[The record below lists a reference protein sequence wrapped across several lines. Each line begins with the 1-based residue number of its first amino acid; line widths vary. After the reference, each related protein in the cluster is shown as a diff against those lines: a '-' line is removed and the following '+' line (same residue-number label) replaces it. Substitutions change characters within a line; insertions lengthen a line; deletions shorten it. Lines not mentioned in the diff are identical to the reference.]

1 MTTAAMRAPT
11 AQAAGLPQALA
22 LILSMLLPII
32 GILSLAPNLPAML
45 GHFSDVPYASVLVP
59 MVITISALCIA
70 LFSPLMG
77 VIADRWGRRRLLIAA
92 LSIYG
97 VVGAI
102 PFLLEN
108 LYAII
113 ACRALVGVAEA
124 AIMTTG
130 SALMGDYFPGAQRQ
144 KWLGLQSTLGP
155 VVASLMILAGGA
167 LGTISWQAPF
177 LLYASGLPI
186 LLLTLVVTRETR
198 TEPRTSDAHATTS
211 QSRFPWSS
219 MALIGAVTLFTSLLY
234 YIQVVQL
241 GVVFSALGLESSAR
255 IGVFITIASAGVV
268 VGGWSY
274 RKLGAKGIAWLLALI
289 YLGYAIGYAGLGLAP
304 NPRVGVVFAL
314 ACQFGNGL
322 AVPALVGW
330 ALNTFEPA
338 HRGRGMGIWNSCFFV
353 GQFLSPMLVGGV
365 VALAG
370 GLLPAVTTLGVIS
383 FIAAVVARLA
393 SSRARAAT
401 NAGALTESS

>member
-1 MTTAAMRAPT
+1 MPTAAMRPT
-11 AQAAGLPQALA
+11 AARTAGLPQALA
-22 LILSMLLPII
+22 LILAMLLPII
-32 GILSLAPNLPAML
+32 GILSLAPNLPAIL
-45 GHFSDVPYASVLVP
+45 KHFDNVPYATVLVP

-77 VIADRWGRRRLLIAA
+77 VIADRWGRRRLLIVA

-97 VVGAI
+97 VVGAV

-108 LYAII
+108 LYTVI

-130 SALMGDYFPGAQRQ
+130 SALMGDYFPGAERQ

-155 VVASLMILAGGA
+155 VAASIMILAGGA
-167 LGTISWQAPF
+167 LGTLSWHAPF
-177 LLYASGLPI
+177 LLYALGLPI
-186 LLLTLVVTRETR
+186 LLLALLVTW
-198 TEPRTSDAHATTS
+198 EPRVEPRASATHAAP
-211 QSRFPWSS
+211 QSRFPWAS
-219 MALIGAVTLFTSLLY
+219 MLIVGAVTLFTSLLY

-241 GVVFSALGLESSAR
+241 GVIFSTLGLESSAR
-255 IGVFITIASAGVV
+255 IGVFITVASAGVV

-274 RKLGAKGIAWLLALI
+274 RKLGARGIGWLLALI
-289 YLGYAIGYAGLGLAP
+289 YLAYAVGYVGLGLAP
-304 NPRVGVVFAL
+304 DYRAGVVFAL

-322 AVPALVGW
+322 AVPTLVGW
-330 ALNTFEPA
+330 ALNTFEFA

-370 GLLPAVTTLGVIS
+370 GMLPAVATLGVAS
-383 FIAAVVARLA
+383 FVAAVVAWLSLRT
-393 SSRARAAT
+393 RAANT
-401 NAGALTESS
+401 LALTKSS